1 MEDVNVT
8 YLEERQKRVLDGIKR
23 AAKIMP
29 KDPPVRNEN
38 LHKNEKEVEGDTL
51 VGMNLKDSP
60 YEAMS
65 DEEKQ
70 KFIDKAESGVE
81 WKQFQDMMEKTD
93 TDIATDEDVNEL
105 DDNNDL
111 FEKKVQGKYDKFVG
125 ELAVGKYPCRVKDNR
140 NKKGIKAYFK
150 KFQQKVSGDMYDNK
164 IKSADIASNRLNKRP
179 RRFYGTKFQENLFE
193 GSLSSYDMRVIHE
206 FLGGKYHLDGLQYN
220 EFCKFS
226 WVWKLFKF
234 IVREK
239 WNNFISN
246 IYTGLVIKLPSRQY
260 YGHKN
265 LEDMMESTGGKPYTS
280 LLTNHGINPEVMFYT
295 KDSEGN
301 IINLKPEYE
310 KYLSGREYFDTVF
323 KNSINGN
330 IVDLSPEYEAHLK
343 KKYDSLI
350 DFKDKKDTSQEEK
363 ENVNTGDAW
372 ILNVVHEPVHG
383 VETKKSE

>member
-1 MEDVNVT
+1 MEDTKVT
-8 YLEERQKRVLDGIKR
+8 YLEERQKHVLDVIER

-60 YEAMS
+60 YDIMS

-70 KFIDKAESGVE
+70 KFSDKVESGIE
-81 WKQFQDMMEKTD
+81 WKQFQEMMKKTH
-93 TDIATDEDVNEL
+93 TDIATEKDVNEL

-111 FEKKVQGKYDKFVG
+111 FEKKVQEKYDKFVG
-125 ELAVGKYPCRVKDNR
+125 ELAVGKYPYRVKDNG
-140 NKKGIKAYFK
+140 KKKEIKTYFK
-150 KFQQKVSGDMYDNK
+150 KFRQKVAGDMYDNK
-164 IKSADIASNRLNKRP
+164 LKSTDIASKRLNKRP

-193 GSLSSYDMRVIHE
+193 GPLSGYDMRVIRE

-246 IYTGLVIKLPSRQY
+246 IYTGLVIKLPRRQY
-260 YGHKN
+260 YGYKN

-280 LLTNHGINPEVMFYT
+280 LLTNHSINPEVMYYA
-295 KDSEGN
+295 KDKDDKVVD
-301 IINLKPEYE
+301 LRPEYQM
-310 KYLSGREYFDTVF
+310 F
-323 KNSINGN
+323 
-330 IVDLSPEYEAHLK
+330 LK
-343 KKYDSLI
+343 KKYNSLTGAN
-350 DFKDKKDTSQEEK
+350 KK
-363 ENVNTGDAW
+363 ENVSNEEMEKAILEAVQKDAMEW
-372 ILNVVHEPVHG
+372 IAGLD
-383 VETKKSE
+383 KKKTNRNPNSKH